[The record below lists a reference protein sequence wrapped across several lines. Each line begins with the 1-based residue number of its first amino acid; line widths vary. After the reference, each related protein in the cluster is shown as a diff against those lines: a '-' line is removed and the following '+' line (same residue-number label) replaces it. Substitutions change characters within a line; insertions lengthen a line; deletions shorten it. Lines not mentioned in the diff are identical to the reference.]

1 MIFRAGIGWR
11 QVGVGEELIRDGRR
25 LDEERVVTD
34 ERDELL
40 AAIDPVLAKHS
51 ASTHR
56 QGSELIE
63 DEADGGFLGCHRGA
77 APRYAGL
84 VA

>member
-25 LDEERVVTD
+25 LDEERVVANQ
-34 ERDELL
+34 RDELL
-40 AAIDPVLAKHS
+40 LAIDPVLTKHG
-51 ASTHR
+51 AGTHR
-56 QGSELIE
+56 QGRELIE
-63 DEADGGFLGCHRGA
+63 DEVDVGFLGCHREA
-77 APRYAGL
+77 APLSAGL